1 MANNINLKKKD
12 YSKTKIYMV
21 EPITE
26 HPPEHIYYG
35 STTKEYL
42 SQRMSTHRGHY
53 KSYKTGKGH
62 KFYTLFELIDI
73 YGLNNMKIYLV
84 ENYPCISKD
93 EKSSRE
99 GFYIRSNSCVNKN
112 IPGRTIKEWQQLPK
126 YKDYQ
131 KHYQKEYRQLPKYKE
146 YTKKHQQT
154 QEYKDYQ
161 KEYKQLPKYKDSQ
174 KEYTKKRQQKQEYKD
189 YQKQYYQKKKQE
201 KNAVNNTIS
210 YDADNEVNDVSTT

>member
-1 MANNINLKKKD
+1 MANLKKKD
-12 YSKTKIYMV
+12 YSKTKIYMI
-21 EPITE
+21 EPIME

-35 STTKEYL
+35 STTKQYL

-53 KSYKTGKGH
+53 KSYKESKGH

-84 ENYPCISKD
+84 ENYPCITKD
-93 EKSSRE
+93 EKASRE
-99 GFYIRSNSCVNKN
+99 GFYIRSNPCINKN

-131 KHYQKEYRQLPKYKE
+131 KEYHQLPK
-146 YTKKHQQT
+146 
-154 QEYKDYQ
+154 YKDYQ

-174 KEYTKKRQQKQEYKD
+174 KEYNKKHQQTEAYKE
-189 YQKQYYQKKKQE
+189 YQKQYREKKKQE
-201 KNAVNNTIS
+201 KTNTVS
-210 YDADNEVNDVSTT
+210 YDADNEINEVSTT

>member
-1 MANNINLKKKD
+1 MANLKKKD

-21 EPITE
+21 EPIME

-35 STTKEYL
+35 STTKQYL

-53 KSYKTGKGH
+53 KSYKESKGH

-84 ENYPCISKD
+84 ENYPCITKD
-93 EKSSRE
+93 EKASRE
-99 GFYIRSNSCVNKN
+99 GFYIRSNPCINKN

-131 KHYQKEYRQLPKYKE
+131 KEYN
-146 YTKKHQQT
+146 KKHQQT
-154 QEYKDYQ
+154 EAYK
-161 KEYKQLPKYKDSQ
+161 E
-174 KEYTKKRQQKQEYKD
+174 
-189 YQKQYYQKKKQE
+189 YQKQYREKKKQE
-201 KNAVNNTIS
+201 KPNTVS
-210 YDADNEVNDVSTT
+210 YDADNEINEVSTT